1 MKRIYI
7 IFFILLITQLAS
19 WFYFDGAIKKA
30 YVEYDKKSELVSQL
44 YLLDQKWSKKT
55 QKSELK
61 RIYDFLN
68 AFDVKYTLKEKKGK
82 KTITLQLQKQNS
94 DNVISFILN
103 RNINIKQFVLTK
115 IDNYNLSLSMEI
127 I

>member
-1 MKRIYI
+1 V
-7 IFFILLITQLAS
+7 IFFILLIAQLAS

-44 YLLDQKWSKKT
+44 SLLDQKWSKKT
-55 QKSELK
+55 QKLELK

-68 AFDVKYTLKEKKGK
+68 AFDVQYTLKEKKGK

-115 IDNYNLSLSMEI
+115 VDNYNLNLMMEI